1 MVPLDLSTLTHLA
14 STAAAPLSMQTHTV
28 EVDRSNRIAYLEK
41 LLQLAQSV
49 GAEGSAF
56 RVKLSESSGWSEC
69 LSMLLEHSSHV
80 DATACGLTCVD
91 LQAAAESIER
101 HCLPHPA
108 PALCVVASGL
118 QYLQVLNLQ
127 HNTMLLSYV
136 EHPWERSLFSSLT
149 AVAASGTSDVVQLQE
164 EPESEPMD
172 IDLTTYSTVDNSSN
186 NSSGR
191 SEDPFELF
199 AVCLLTRA
207 VNMRELD
214 LSYCV
219 TSATQAAALSR
230 GLVAAFT
237 AREAAGIKPL
247 EKVVLKGLD
256 AFPGVVQELRRL
268 LFVPVTGTMAGVR
281 EIDATG
287 FNFAV

>member
-1 MVPLDLSTLTHLA
+1 MEPLDLSTLIHLA
-14 STAAAPLSMQTHTV
+14 SNAAARLSMQTHAV
-28 EVDRSNRIAYLEK
+28 EGESRNRITYLEK
-41 LLQLAQSV
+41 LLLLAQSV
-49 GAEGSAF
+49 LAEGSAL
-56 RVKLSESSGWSEC
+56 RIKLSGSSGWSGC
-69 LSMLLEHSSHV
+69 LSVLLEHASHV

-91 LQAAAESIER
+91 LLGAVESIER
-101 HCLPHPA
+101 QCLPHPA

-127 HNTMLLSYV
+127 HNAMLLSYV
-136 EHPWERSLFSSLT
+136 EHPWERSLFSSAT
-149 AVAASGTSDVVQLQE
+149 TVASSGASDVAPLQE

-172 IDLTTYSTVDNSSN
+172 IDLTTYATVDNSSN
-186 NSSGR
+186 SSSGR
-191 SEDPFELF
+191 SGDSFERF

-207 VNMRELD
+207 VNLRELD

-219 TSATQAAALSR
+219 TSAQQAAALSR
-230 GLVAAFT
+230 GLVAALT

-247 EKVVLKGLD
+247 EKVVLNGLD

-281 EIDATG
+281 VIDAAG
-287 FNFAV
+287 FNFAI